1 MTQTFSSPQIL
12 CRPALEIDYPDIAE
26 FCKGIWDG
34 GDYVPE
40 VWHDWLND
48 PHGLLATAEFDGHAI
63 GCSHLALLAEGQWWL
78 EGFRVDPQKQ
88 GLKVGSRLHDYVT
101 DWWGEYGD
109 GTVRLMTSAKNLHVH
124 HLCERSG
131 YVKTHEVCGY
141 EASPLDEP
149 VETISP
155 VTDIQEA
162 AEFAFASESLGLTGQ
177 RVDLGWRICT
187 LNEQVIRGYSSA
199 GADYVHAFYWW
210 RDKQGLFSIWEDEEE
225 GRRRF
230 CIGVLACALE
240 DMPALLTD
248 IRRLASR
255 EKFDELFH
263 ILFDIPQVVAQAEA
277 AGFTRRWENNAFIFE
292 KVHPVRA

>member
-1 MTQTFSSPQIL
+1 MTQTFSSPQVL
-12 CRPALEIDYPDIAE
+12 CRPALESDYPDIAE

-48 PHGLLATAEFDGHAI
+48 PRGLLATAEFDGHAI
-63 GCSHLALLAEGQWWL
+63 GCSHLALLADGQWWL

-101 DWWGEYGD
+101 DWWGEHCG

-155 VTDIQEA
+155 ITDIQEA

-187 LNEQVIRGYSSA
+187 LNEQVIRGYSSG

-225 GRRRF
+225 DRRRF
-230 CIGVLACALE
+230 CVGVLACALE

-248 IRRLASR
+248 VRRLASR

-263 ILFDIPQVVAQAEA
+263 ILFDIPQVVAQTES

-292 KVHPVRA
+292 MMHPVRA

>member
-1 MTQTFSSPQIL
+1 MTQTFSSPQVL
-12 CRPALEIDYPDIAE
+12 CRPALESDYPDIAE

-155 VTDIQEA
+155 ITDIQEV

-187 LNEQVIRGYSSA
+187 LNEQVVRSYSSG

-210 RDKQGLFSIWEDEEE
+210 RDKKGLFSIWEDEEE